1 MTPTRALVASV
12 LVLVLTAGACGIP
25 ADDGPRAIDRE
36 EDPTATTV
44 GRSGTTQDG
53 QMLEAELYFTLSE
66 GDRLVTV
73 RREVPASG
81 ATSPSPATVLG
92 NLLLDVQPGDE
103 PTVAAV
109 DDIVTRIPA
118 DTALAGQP
126 TLAPDGT
133 LTIDLNPVIQ
143 TAQGDG
149 ARLAHGQL
157 VCTADALGEV
167 RGVVFAVEGERVGA
181 PTGEGDNVRSPLTC
195 DDYGNLLDTTRE

>member
-1 MTPTRALVASV
+1 MTRTRVLLAIAVALF
-12 LVLVLTAGACGIP
+12 LTAGACGIP
-25 ADDGPRAIDRE
+25 ADDSPRAIDR
-36 EDPTATTV
+36 DDHPTATTV
-44 GRSGTTQDG
+44 ARPGTTDDG
-53 QMLEAELYFTLSE
+53 QTFEAELYFTLSE

-73 RREVPASG
+73 QREVPASG
-81 ATSPSPATVLG
+81 AASPSPATVLG
-92 NLLLDVQPGDE
+92 NLLLDVQPGDQ
-103 PTVAAV
+103 PTVGDV

-118 DTALAGQP
+118 DTALARQP

-167 RGVVFAVEGERVGA
+167 QGVLFAVEGERVGA
-181 PTGEGDNVRSPLTC
+181 PTGEGDNVRTPLTC
-195 DDYGNLLDTTRE
+195 DDYSNLLDTTRD